1 MKQRITVE
9 QLQQLTEEQQQRFRE
24 WWKPSIG
31 DAFTNYYADF
41 GWTYNNIVG
50 GCKGYWNCE
59 SVIDDGDNPSE
70 QPDEDSLPLLNI
82 GQMIELLENKNPSL
96 KIENNYYDEIDPDS
110 FIWGVDG
117 KRADNF
123 CDALWNAVKK
133 VL

>member
-1 MKQRITVE
+1 MKQRISIE
-9 QLQQLTEEQQQRFRE
+9 QLQELTGEQQQRLRE
-24 WWKPSIG
+24 WWKPQEG
-31 DAFTNYYADF
+31 DWYHDKTYGESYY
-41 GWTYNNIVG
+41 GMEVG
-50 GCKGYWNCE
+50 GYDVYTLKPA
-59 SVIDDGDNPSE
+59 IDD
-70 QPDEDSLPLLNI
+70 LPLLNI